1 LTLPQPDTVAPAVV
15 YSRTGLDAPWR
26 EVASAMLFRLH
37 NGTVEQNNPSL
48 ELKPDSDRQWRVV
61 VDTRNGGPGSGS
73 LTVAAGWHPATL
85 VFAAR
90 GTAPFTLVV
99 GSAATTS
106 AAVKRDALLADASSA
121 VATARLGDMLLPGG
135 QRASAGAS
143 AASDPDAPRRYLPW
157 VALVLAVGS
166 LGMIAWRLARI
177 AQARVRQ
184 VADGVPG
191 GSGVIGGAV
200 DDKGAASAN
209 AGRAGSEK
217 G

>member
-1 LTLPQPDTVAPAVV
+1 
-15 YSRTGLDAPWR
+15 
-26 EVASAMLFRLH
+26 
-37 NGTVEQNNPSL
+37 
-48 ELKPDSDRQWRVV
+48 
-61 VDTRNGGPGSGS
+61 
-73 LTVAAGWHPATL
+73 
-85 VFAAR
+85 
-90 GTAPFTLVV
+90 V

-135 QRASAGAS
+135 QGISAGAS